1 MSIVTV
7 NQVYSPPELPQY
19 LKDVYDLK
27 AIVGI
32 PTDDELVGI
41 HSVIQMAS
49 KATENAIAL
58 SSWTRRP
65 ATTRSSLRALIL
77 RANGPSTRVSVIV
90 ARYRRAYLDVVLP
103 EHTTYT
109 PPTLPAHINVH
120 LEPITG
126 IPSGEE
132 VVKVQEA
139 IRLYQQFSNVPS
151 MFNPYVNVELSQH
164 LFDIQ
169 MARYTQH
176 ARQKNT
182 MQCESPSSNTAKPA
196 TNLDEV
202 SSLTTNNAGTGAD
215 STQSLESVQKIQGSI
230 IQYAIEKSNQ
240 LSEEANK
247 LMERANILIER
258 SNELM
263 ERSSSRP
270 AEQPCPDSAKFS
282 EIFER
287 MNGHLEH
294 SNNLAG
300 GLAKPIETMGDTL
313 QTINR
318 VLVRIQHAIVR
329 SHKDNT
335 TSAFDCLVNERGEVP
350 ALSPVT
356 DRSSFT
362 HASKDL
368 PISVKSIDPIISG
381 VNREFRIENQW
392 LGKYLRFYGIAE
404 EVFEDDIGT
413 RLKEG
418 QDHIA
423 RAS

>member
-1 MSIVTV
+1 MPPLSAPMRFYHVLARFFNGVNEICALDLSFAPKDFQATIERFLSQKPSISHMTFEGCGCESIATRFGLTLTPTMSIVTV

-49 KATENAIAL
+49 KATEIRGLGDPLLLVRL
-58 SSWTRRP
+58 S
-65 ATTRSSLRALIL
+65 
-77 RANGPSTRVSVIV
+77 
-90 ARYRRAYLDVVLP
+90 
-103 EHTTYT
+103 EH
-109 PPTLPAHINVH
+109 LFCA
-120 LEPITG
+120 
-126 IPSGEE
+126 
-132 VVKVQEA
+132 QM
-139 IRLYQQFSNVPS
+139 VPS
-151 MFNPYVNVELSQH
+151 MFNPYINVELSQH

-270 AEQPCPDSAKFS
+270 AEQPSQDSAKFS

-300 GLAKPIETMGDTL
+300 RLAKPIETMGDSL

-329 SHKDNT
+329 VSQTH
-335 TSAFDCLVNERGEVP
+335 A
-350 ALSPVT
+350 PVQ
-356 DRSSFT
+356 SSFAY
-362 HASKDL
+362 ASKDL

-423 RAS
+423 RVSIRALNS

>member
-1 MSIVTV
+1 MNIMTV

-32 PTDDELVGI
+32 PTDEELVGI
-41 HSVIQMAS
+41 HSVIQMAR
-49 KATENAIAL
+49 KAAEIRGLGDPLLLVRISEHLFCAQM
-58 SSWTRRP
+58 
-65 ATTRSSLRALIL
+65 
-77 RANGPSTRVSVIV
+77 GE
-90 ARYRRAYLDVVLP
+90 ARYRSAYLDVVLP
-103 EHTTYT
+103 ENATYT
-109 PPTLPAHINVH
+109 PPALPAHINVH
-120 LEPITG
+120 LEPING

-139 IRLYQQFSNVPS
+139 IRLYQQFANVPS
-151 MFNPYVNVELSQH
+151 MFNPYVNVDLSQH

-176 ARQKNT
+176 AREKNI
-182 MQCESPSSNTAKPA
+182 MQCETPSSNTVKPA
-196 TNLDEV
+196 TNSDEV
-202 SSLTTNNAGTGAD
+202 SSLTTNNAGSGAD
-215 STQSLESVQKIQGSI
+215 STQSLESVQTIQGSI
-230 IQYAIEKSNQ
+230 IRDAVEKSNQ

-270 AEQPCPDSAKFS
+270 TEQASQDSAKFS

-300 GLAKPIETMGDTL
+300 RLAKPIETMGNTL

-329 SHKDNT
+329 SHKGNT
-335 TSAFDCLVNERGEVP
+335 TSAFDCLINERGEVP
-350 ALSPVT
+350 ALSLIT
-356 DRSSFT
+356 DRSSIAD
-362 HASKDL
+362 ASKGL
-368 PISVKSIDPIISG
+368 PISVRSIDPVISG
-381 VNREFRIENQW
+381 VNQEFRIGNAW
-392 LGKYLRFYGIAE
+392 LGKYLRFYGIAGDL
-404 EVFEDDIGT
+404 FEDDIGV

-418 QDHIA
+418 QEDVA
-423 RAS
+423 RLRLRQFLSSCLG

>member
-41 HSVIQMAS
+41 HSVIQMAR
-49 KATENAIAL
+49 KATEIRGLGDPLLLVRL
-58 SSWTRRP
+58 SEHLFC
-65 ATTRSSLRALIL
+65 AQMGEGLL
-77 RANGPSTRVSVIV
+77 
-90 ARYRRAYLDVVLP
+90 AYLDVVLP

-169 MARYTQH
+169 MDSYTQH

-182 MQCESPSSNTAKPA
+182 MQCESPSSNTAKSA

-329 SHKDNT
+329 S
-335 TSAFDCLVNERGEVP
+335 
-350 ALSPVT
+350 
-356 DRSSFT
+356 SFT

-381 VNREFRIENQW
+381 VNREFRIEYQW
-392 LGKYLRFYGIAE
+392 LGRYLRFYGIAE
-404 EVFEDDIGT
+404 DVFEDDIGT

>member
-49 KATENAIAL
+49 KATEIRGLGDPLLLVRL
-58 SSWTRRP
+58 SEHLFC
-65 ATTRSSLRALIL
+65 AQM
-77 RANGPSTRVSVIV
+77 

-169 MARYTQH
+169 MGSYVQEYTFRLSSFNLYDATPHLARYTQH

-356 DRSSFT
+356 DRVGFE
-362 HASKDL
+362 
-368 PISVKSIDPIISG
+368 ISYEP
-381 VNREFRIENQW
+381 
-392 LGKYLRFYGIAE
+392 
-404 EVFEDDIGT
+404 T
-413 RLKEG
+413 
-418 QDHIA
+418 
-423 RAS
+423 